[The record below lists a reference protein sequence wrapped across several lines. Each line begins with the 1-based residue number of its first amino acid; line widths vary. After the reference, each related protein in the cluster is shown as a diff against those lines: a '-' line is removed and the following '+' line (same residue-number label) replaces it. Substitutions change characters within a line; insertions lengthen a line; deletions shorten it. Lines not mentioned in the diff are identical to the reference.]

1 MGHIT
6 LNDGNRMPMVGFGTW
21 NVRGE
26 SGLRIIMDAL
36 DVGYRLIDTARMY
49 GKEEIVGE
57 ALRRSGIRRDEVF
70 ITTKLDSPCAG
81 YGKTKDAIS
90 DSLRR
95 LGTDRVD
102 LLLIHEPYP
111 DSAGMYRA
119 MEEVV
124 SEGTVG
130 SIGVSNF
137 TIEPIDRLL
146 QNAGIAPAVDQV
158 ESHVYRPQLELKDGL
173 SRRGITMQSWGPFTE
188 GARDIFS
195 EPVLVRIAED
205 HGRTSAQV
213 ALRYLVQNGIPVIPK
228 SSKRGRM
235 EENLDILDFSL
246 SDAEMAA
253 VEKLDGGVSMFG
265 WND

>member
-1 MGHIT
+1 MDHVT
-6 LNDGNRMPMVGFGTW
+6 LNDGSRMPMIGFGTW

-26 SGLRIIMDAL
+26 KGLRTVSEAL

-49 GKEEIVGE
+49 GNEEIVGK
-57 ALRRSGIRRDEVF
+57 AVRHSGIDRDDIF
-70 ITTKLDSPCAG
+70 ITTKLDGPCAG
-81 YGKTKDAIS
+81 YDRARKAID

-95 LGTDRVD
+95 LGTGRID
-102 LLLIHEPYP
+102 LLLIHEPYG

-119 MEEVV
+119 MEEAVRDGKVV
-124 SEGTVG
+124 

-137 TIEPIDRLL
+137 TLARMDSLIPEP
-146 QNAGIAPAVDQV
+146 GIVPAVDQV
-158 ESHVYRPQLELKDGL
+158 ESHVYRPQLDLRDELAA
-173 SRRGITMQSWGPFTE
+173 RGTVMQSWGPFTE
-188 GARDIFS
+188 GQRDIFS

-228 SSKRGRM
+228 SSRRGRM
-235 EENLDILDFSL
+235 EENLNILDFSL
-246 SDAEMAA
+246 SDAEMASIA
-253 VEKLDGGVSMFG
+253 ELDGGVSLFG